1 MAEQIDIIN
10 PEGKLVNIS
19 ETQLEAAKAQGYKLP
34 SEADLVTDY
43 NKGVADSTA
52 GKIAAF
58 TGSAL
63 NTATFGALES
73 GLKAYAPEYAKA
85 LDTAQEVNPISSGVG
100 TAAGI
105 GATFVNPAMGL
116 VSKAG
121 QAVGAGTKAALGA
134 SKVANVASKVAQF
147 GAEGA
152 LVSLPA
158 SSIEASVGDY
168 DQAVENLLLG
178 SGVGAGFG
186 LGAGVLPTFLKA
198 AGKTV
203 DAAGSVIQPAGSY
216 LAKSAKNFEMNQ
228 GGKIL
233 GFTKGIRNKLG
244 NTRAD
249 ELVEWAEKKDLIK
262 VFEDSSDLASKVS
275 KLQEEAG
282 QKIGDVIKSVDST
295 GKYFVDTEKLYNTL
309 LKKID
314 VPEGELMASERNT
327 YQRALSDVSSKILDK
342 NGEPKSVK
350 LSVLQDLRKQL
361 GDFAYG
367 DYSQVRAG
375 RQIVADMRKAI
386 DDTLGESIEWA
397 EKSVPDQA
405 KKWRAAKEDYGNY
418 KQILT
423 TLENKVSSE
432 YGNQFIRPSDFGGA
446 AIGGMTGGV
455 AGAAG
460 GYVVNSLRQ
469 QYGAQLAYK
478 AVRTINRSIE
488 SRQASI
494 DQAVNGFLGV
504 TSKVPKALS
513 NEAIAPN
520 SLGILSTF
528 VNEQQ
533 PSRIKNLE
541 KFNEELSSELMN
553 PAQLQEKLAGLTQ
566 GLAQADTE
574 LGAGVYEKLIQ
585 TTKYLSDKAPKGT
598 QVPTALNPYSYTP
611 SDRDISSYERRVR
624 AAVNPYSLLV
634 DLNKGQISPEA
645 VETVKDLYPTFYGQ
659 ITRSI
664 LENGAAS
671 KKPLPY
677 VKRLQV
683 STLLGTQLDG
693 LSSKPNQKA
702 LQDNF
707 AVEQQQQAN
716 ANAAKPINS
725 QLPNNMQ
732 TDVQRISAK

>member
-1 MAEQIDIIN
+1 MADRIKIVSPD
-10 PEGKLVNIS
+10 GKLGSIESS
-19 ETQLEAAKAQGYKLP
+19 ELDVAL
-34 SEADLVTDY
+34 ADGFRQPTEEDY
-43 NKGVADSTA
+43 INADNRKVADSTA
-52 GKIAAF
+52 GKIAASI
-58 TGSAL
+58 GSGVNA
-63 NTATFGALES
+63 ATFGAFDA
-73 GLKAYAPEYAKA
+73 GLKAYAPEMAKA
-85 LDTAQEVNPISSGVG
+85 LNTAREVNPISSGVG

-105 GATFVNPAMGL
+105 GATLVNPAMGL

-134 SKVANVASKVAQF
+134 SKIANVASKVAQF

-152 LVSLPA
+152 LISLPA

-168 DQAVENLLLG
+168 EQAAENLLLG

-203 DAAGSVIQPAGSY
+203 EAAGSVVQPAGSY
-216 LAKSAKNFEMNQ
+216 LAKRAKAFEMNQ

-233 GFTKGIRNKLG
+233 GFTKGIRDKLG

-249 ELVEWAEKKDLIK
+249 ELVGWAEKKGLIK

-275 KLQEEAG
+275 KLQDEAG
-282 QKIGDVIKSVDST
+282 QVIGSVIKSVDDT
-295 GKYFVDTEKLYNTL
+295 GKTFVDTSKLLNNL
-309 LKKID
+309 QKVE
-314 VPEGELMASERNT
+314 VPEGELFANEANT
-327 YQRALSDVSSKILDK
+327 FRKAMNDINSKLLDK
-342 NGEPKSVK
+342 KGEPKLVK
-350 LSVLQDLRKQL
+350 LNVLQDLRKKL

-375 RQIVADMRKAI
+375 RQIVADMRKTI
-386 DDTLGESIEWA
+386 DDALGESIEFA
-397 EKSVPDQA
+397 EKTLPDQA
-405 KKWRAAKEDYGNY
+405 KKWRVAKEDYGNY

-478 AVRTINRSIE
+478 AVRAINRSIE

-494 DQAVNGFLGV
+494 DDAVNSFLGA
-504 TSKVPKALS
+504 TSKVPR
-513 NEAIAPN
+513 AIASEKVAPS
-520 SLGILSTF
+520 SLGILSNF

-645 VETVKDLYPTFYGQ
+645 VETVKDLYPTFYAQ

-707 AVEQQQQAN
+707 AIEQQQQAN